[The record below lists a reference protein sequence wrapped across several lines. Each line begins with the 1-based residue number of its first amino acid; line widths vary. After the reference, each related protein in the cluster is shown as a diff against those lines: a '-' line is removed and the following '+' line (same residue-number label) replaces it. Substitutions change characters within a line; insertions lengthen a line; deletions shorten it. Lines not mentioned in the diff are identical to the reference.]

1 MLLGNLETV
10 YATSVCIFNRTVV
23 TLSSRKTSTLPWEM
37 NSKDF
42 LPITLIHTIR
52 LSIHNLT
59 FTYSEDRVQ
68 YLVQE
73 CFNVQ
78 TREASDRTTDLLMGR
93 CSTSW
98 GRAAQTWVLKSLSA
112 VSCRDRHTLVFEGLW
127 ENLHPIIF
135 HSSNSGL
142 QRGWSLSQLSQY
154 TLDRSLISRRAL
166 VKVWL
171 VVKCSLSGTTKK
183 RTTWIWVHFNCTCN
197 VTK

>member
-42 LPITLIHTIR
+42 LPLTLIHTIR

-98 GRAAQTWVLKSLSA
+98 GRAAQTWEQSA
-112 VSCRDRHTLVFEGLW
+112 FSNLW
-127 ENLHPIIF
+127 AQFPA
-135 HSSNSGL
+135 GTDT
-142 QRGWSLSQLSQY
+142 RWSLKDYERTSIPSSSTHLILGCRGAGAYPSYHSTPWTGHLSV
-154 TLDRSLISRRAL
+154 A
-166 VKVWL
+166 
-171 VVKCSLSGTTKK
+171 GP
-183 RTTWIWVHFNCTCN
+183 
-197 VTK
+197 